1 MELTQSQLLN
11 KNIFEYSIKPP
22 NMGVFCYIYLTQVFI
37 NMGKKIKVRLTEQEL
52 IDLITKQLTGKDSM
66 DILKGMLSGVSKSP
80 KTSDTTPEKTSGSPI
95 IKSPGDFTQ
104 IDLNTSEGFKAY
116 ENISDKFID
125 SRPSNLL
132 GINGRMLANAAKQ
145 SYNKFKSYVPPELAL
160 AQLSAEGGFSN
171 NPKAR
176 PIRTKNPFN
185 VGNVDSGSNVQ
196 HGSVESGIQSYYD
209 LMAKNYLSG
218 GKSASDLI
226 DNFVNLKGQRYASS
240 KDYENM
246 VKKISSQV
254 SQISQPIY
262 ASLGDKGQTGLA

>member
-1 MELTQSQLLN
+1 
-11 KNIFEYSIKPP
+11 
-22 NMGVFCYIYLTQVFI
+22 
-37 NMGKKIKVRLTEQEL
+37 MGKKFKVQLTEQEL
-52 IDLITKQLTGKDSM
+52 IDLITKQITGSDSM
-66 DILKGMLSGVSKSP
+66 DILKSVLSGASKYK
-80 KTSDTTPEKTSGSPI
+80 KTSGTTPEKTSGTTPEKTSGSPI
-95 IKSPGDFTQ
+95 IKSSGDFTQ
-104 IDLNTSEGFKAY
+104 LDLNTTEGYKAY
-116 ENISDKFID
+116 KDISDKFIGGR
-125 SRPSNLL
+125 SSNLL
-132 GINGRMLANAAKQ
+132 GIDGDMLANAAKQ

-160 AQLSAEGGFSN
+160 AQLTAEGGFSN

-196 HGSVESGIQSYYD
+196 HGSVEGGIQSYYD

-226 DNFVNLKGQRYASS
+226 SNFVNTKGQRYASS

-246 VKKISSQV
+246 VKKVSSQV
-254 SQISQPIY
+254 NQMSQPIY

>member
-1 MELTQSQLLN
+1 
-11 KNIFEYSIKPP
+11 
-22 NMGVFCYIYLTQVFI
+22 
-37 NMGKKIKVRLTEQEL
+37 MGKKIKVRLTEQEL
-52 IDLITKQLTGKDSM
+52 IDLITKQITGQDSM
-66 DILKGMLSGVSKSP
+66 DILKDILSKGGD
-80 KTSDTTPEKTSGSPI
+80 KTISKTSGSPI
-95 IKSPGDFTQ
+95 ISGEGDFTKL
-104 IDLNTSEGFKAY
+104 DLNTSEGFNVYK
-116 ENISDKFID
+116 NISDKFID
-125 SRPSNLL
+125 TRPSNLL
-132 GINGRMLANAAKQ
+132 GITGEMLAKAAKQ

-185 VGNVDSGSNVQ
+185 VGNVDKGSSVI
-196 HGSVESGIQSYYD
+196 HGSVQSGIQSYYD

-226 DNFVNLKGQRYASS
+226 NNFVNVKGQRYASG

-254 SQISQPIY
+254 SQMSQPIY
-262 ASLGDKGQTGLA
+262 ASLSDKTKSGLS

>member
-1 MELTQSQLLN
+1 
-11 KNIFEYSIKPP
+11 
-22 NMGVFCYIYLTQVFI
+22 
-37 NMGKKIKVRLTEQEL
+37 MGKKIKVRLTEQEL
-52 IDLITKQLTGKDSM
+52 IDLITKQITGQDSM
-66 DILKGMLSGVSKSP
+66 DILKDILSKGGD
-80 KTSDTTPEKTSGSPI
+80 KTISKTSGSPI
-95 IKSPGDFTQ
+95 ISGEGDFTKL
-104 IDLNTSEGFKAY
+104 DLNTSEGFNAY
-116 ENISDKFID
+116 TNISDKFID
-125 SRPSNLL
+125 TRPSNLL
-132 GINGRMLANAAKQ
+132 GITGEMLAKAAKQ

-185 VGNVDSGSNVQ
+185 VGNVDKGSSVI
-196 HGSVESGIQSYYD
+196 HGSVQSGIQSYYD

-226 DNFVNLKGQRYASS
+226 NNFVNVKGQRYASS

-254 SQISQPIY
+254 SQMSQPIY
-262 ASLGDKGQTGLA
+262 ASLSDKTKSGLS

>member
-1 MELTQSQLLN
+1 
-11 KNIFEYSIKPP
+11 
-22 NMGVFCYIYLTQVFI
+22 
-37 NMGKKIKVRLTEQEL
+37 MGKKYKVRITEQ
-52 IDLITKQLTGKDSM
+52 DLINLISKQVTGKDTS
-66 DILKGMLSGVSKSP
+66 DIIKDYVGKILNVKSP
-80 KTSDTTPEKTSGSPI
+80 TSTDSTDNSEEKDSTSPI
-95 IKSPGDFTQ
+95 IKSSGDFTQ
-104 IDLNTSEGFKAY
+104 LDLNTTEGFKAY

-125 SRPSNLL
+125 GRSSNLL
-132 GINGRMLANAAKQ
+132 GINGKMLANAAKQ

-160 AQLSAEGGFSN
+160 AQLTAEGGFSN

-196 HGSVESGIQSYYD
+196 HGSVEGGIQSYYD

-226 DNFVNLKGQRYASS
+226 NNFVNTKGQRYASS

-246 VKKISSQV
+246 VKKVSSQV
-254 SQISQPIY
+254 NQMSLPIY
-262 ASLGDKGQTGLA
+262 AALGDKGQTGLA

>member
-1 MELTQSQLLN
+1 
-11 KNIFEYSIKPP
+11 
-22 NMGVFCYIYLTQVFI
+22 
-37 NMGKKIKVRLTEQEL
+37 MGKKYKVRITEQ
-52 IDLITKQLTGKDSM
+52 DLINLISKQVTGKDTS
-66 DILKGMLSGVSKSP
+66 DIIKDYVGKILNVKSP
-80 KTSDTTPEKTSGSPI
+80 TSTDSTDNSEEKDSTSPI
-95 IKSPGDFTQ
+95 IKSSGDFTQ
-104 IDLNTSEGFKAY
+104 LDLNTTEGFKAY

-125 SRPSNLL
+125 GRSSNLL
-132 GINGRMLANAAKQ
+132 GINGKMLANAAKQ

-160 AQLSAEGGFSN
+160 AQLTAEGGFSN

-196 HGSVESGIQSYYD
+196 HSSVESGIQSYYD

-226 DNFVNLKGQRYASS
+226 SNFVNTKGQRYASS

-246 VKKISSQV
+246 VKKVSSQV
-254 SQISQPIY
+254 NQMSQPIY
-262 ASLGDKGQTGLA
+262 AALGDKGQTGLA